1 MKASSFLLFARRRT
15 APVVPV
21 GALLLAIVS
30 FTLGASLAKGLF
42 PKVGPEGAT
51 ALRLIVAAV
60 VLAAV
65 FRPWRMKFGGEWRAL
80 VLYGAALG
88 SMNLMFYKALATI
101 PLGVAIAIEFTGPL
115 TVAVLTS
122 RRAVDFLWIGLAV
135 TGLALLL
142 PLNASVD
149 LDWQGAGLALGAGAC
164 WALYIVAGQRAG
176 QAHGSSAAAAG
187 MIIGAVLVAPI
198 GVAAAGDQ
206 LLQPEVLALGLVVGI
221 FSSAIPYALEMVAL
235 RGLPSNSFGTLV
247 SIEPAIGA
255 LMGFTF
261 LGEALPPVDWL
272 AIGLIVLSSIGT
284 AMGTRRPGQGPRASD
299 HRPEPV
305 AAAGR
310 VT

>member
-1 MKASSFLLFARRRT
+1 MKASSLPLSARRST
-15 APVVPV
+15 SPVVPV

-42 PKVGPEGAT
+42 PEVGPEGAT

-65 FRPWRMKFGGEWRAL
+65 FRPWRMNLGIEWRAL

-88 SMNLMFYKALATI
+88 SMNLLFYKALATI

-115 TVAVLTS
+115 AVAVLTS
-122 RRAVDFLWIGLAV
+122 RRRIDFLWIGLAIA
-135 TGLALLL
+135 GLALLL
-142 PLNASVD
+142 PLNAAVD
-149 LDWQGAGLALGAGAC
+149 LDRRGAGLALGAGAC
-164 WALYIVAGQRAG
+164 WAVYIVSGQRAG
-176 QAHGSSAAAAG
+176 RAHGSSAAAAG
-187 MIIGAVLVAPI
+187 MVIGAVLVAPI
-198 GVAAAGDQ
+198 GIAAAGER

-255 LMGFTF
+255 LMGFAF
-261 LGEALPPVDWL
+261 LGETLPPVEWL

-284 AMGTRRPGQGPRASD
+284 ATGIRRPDQGP
-299 HRPEPV
+299 
-305 AAAGR
+305 
-310 VT
+310 